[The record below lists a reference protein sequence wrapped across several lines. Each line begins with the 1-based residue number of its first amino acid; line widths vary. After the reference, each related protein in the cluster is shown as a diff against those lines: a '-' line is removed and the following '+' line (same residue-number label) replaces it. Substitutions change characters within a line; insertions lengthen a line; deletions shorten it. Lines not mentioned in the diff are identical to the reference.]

1 MCPCQKCW
9 VTFGVQGHV
18 GVRGVG
24 GLAAEAVEQ
33 GNLGKQTV
41 QQIERRPAIDA
52 KSSPFPLPAL
62 FLLQTPQTALNT
74 SLKPSPSISISA
86 CKKEIGVL
94 VFGNLRVPS
103 V

>member
-1 MCPCQKCW
+1 MCPRQKCW
-9 VTFGVQGHV
+9 VTIGVQGHV